1 MKQESEKE
9 AIGDQIEAAQE
20 LSERIDLVYAK
31 DIDKVIKH
39 LSKELIM
46 DLGEF
51 SDFLAK
57 NYSLEE
63 SAFTI
68 SLAQFV
74 QIYIEYIEHTH
85 KTRIVTQTVD
95 GAAAVETPIDGE

>member
-9 AIGDQIEAAQE
+9 AIGDQNETAQE

-31 DIDKVIKH
+31 DINKVIEH
-39 LSKELIM
+39 LTKELLM
-46 DLGEF
+46 DLAEF
-51 SDFLAK
+51 SGFLTK

-74 QIYIEYIEHTH
+74 QIFIEYIEFTH
-85 KTRIVTQTVD
+85 KSRIVTQTTD
-95 GAAAVETPIDGE
+95 NSPPELI